1 MGIFDF
7 FKKIV
12 NSTEKKDTTDLS
24 INFSGAEYHFDEEY
38 FELLQ
43 KRPIFNDYTDRP
55 LNYPKYSDTYQ
66 TGTPYNL
73 RELLLLVW
81 WGNTKNGRKSSVNIP
96 KYFFYDYN
104 LDAQMITRSFFENK
118 LLIEENDKITLTENG
133 RRLFD
138 RFYPLWEIH
147 SVKNYPM
154 NLDENFP
161 GWNKKEFDVK
171 YYKQMIK
178 YYADSAAHSSRVI
191 EYIKSSDSFDNT
203 RNELQYHISN
213 RDSSQLNA
221 KDFKEKL
228 EVLESNH
235 ENNY

>member
-12 NSTEKKDTTDLS
+12 NSIEKKDTNDFS
-24 INFSGAEYHFDEEY
+24 IKIINDGYHFDDKY
-38 FELLQ
+38 YELIT
-43 KRPIFNDYTDRP
+43 KKPTFNDYLDRP
-55 LNYPKYSDTYQ
+55 FDYPKYSDTYP
-66 TGTPYNL
+66 TGTPYSL

-81 WGNTKNGRKSSVNIP
+81 WGNTKSGRKSSVNIP
-96 KYFFYDYN
+96 KYFFNDYN
-104 LDAQMITRSFFENK
+104 LDGQMLTNSFFEHN

-133 RRLFD
+133 QRLFD
-138 RFYPLWEIH
+138 KFYPLWEIH
-147 SVKNYPM
+147 TVKNYPM

-161 GWNKKEFDVK
+161 GWNKKEFDIK

-178 YYADSAAHSSRVI
+178 YYTACAAHNSRVI
-191 EYIKSSDSFDNT
+191 DYINNSNSFDDDS
-203 RNELQYHISN
+203 NELQYYISN
-213 RDSSQLNA
+213 RDSSQLRA

-228 EVLESNH
+228 DVLESNY